1 MVQFGID
8 CAEQYK
14 SYFAG
19 RAALLTGPSGRT
31 SDNRSTIQV
40 LKDCCQLELLL
51 APEHGVRG
59 DKPAGALFSNE
70 TDLLSGLPV
79 RSLYTPKSKRLS
91 QETLDLFDTLVYD
104 LADVGCRYYTFL
116 STLRY
121 CIEDCAAAGKRLV
134 VLDRPNPLD
143 LFDTLVYDLADVG
156 CRYYTFLS
164 TLRYC
169 IEDCAAAGKRLV
181 VLDRPNPLGDRV
193 EGGLLQESCTSFVGS
208 YPLPVCYGLTC
219 GELAGMMNRELGAG
233 CDLKIVPCTGL
244 TRDMTFRDW
253 GHYWVMPSLG
263 IPRYETALLYPG
275 TCLIEG
281 TCLSEGRGT
290 ADPFAILGAPFIEA
304 EALTQAFQALA
315 LPGVAAPPVYLTPTP
330 SQHQGTLCGGSHQH
344 ITAEQQLRPVELGVR
359 LLALLRQMYPKDFS
373 FLPPVREGGKP
384 FISLLAGHRDFEAPD
399 WDADAILHRYHQ
411 ESQAFRMRKEAY
423 HLYPK
428 E

>member
-19 RAALLTGPSGRT
+19 RVALLTGPSGRT

-70 TDLLSGLPV
+70 TDPLSGLPV

-91 QETLDLFDTLVYD
+91 QET
-104 LADVGCRYYTFL
+104 
-116 STLRY
+116 
-121 CIEDCAAAGKRLV
+121 
-134 VLDRPNPLD
+134 LD

-315 LPGVAAPPVYLTPTP
+315 LPGVAATPVYFTPTT
-330 SQHQGTLCGGSHQH
+330 SKHQGTLCGGIHLH
-344 ITAEQQLRPVELGVR
+344 ITDEQQLRPVELGVR
-359 LLALLRQMYPKDFS
+359 LLALLRQMYPEDFS

>member
-91 QETLDLFDTLVYD
+91 QET
-104 LADVGCRYYTFL
+104 
-116 STLRY
+116 
-121 CIEDCAAAGKRLV
+121 
-134 VLDRPNPLD
+134 LD

-315 LPGVAAPPVYLTPTP
+315 LPGVAATPVYFTPTT
-330 SQHQGTLCGGSHQH
+330 SKHQGTLCGGIHLH
-344 ITAEQQLRPVELGVR
+344 ITDEQQLRPVELGVR